1 MTWIKTVP
9 LTQTSAELK
18 VCLEESM
25 KLYPAEYSIPVE
37 SLVDKDDPDQGA
49 EIVMAHSLI
58 PSALRHAFS
67 FYGTLLSPELPL
79 SRRDHELIAATVSA
93 LNDCFY

>member
-9 LTQTSAELK
+9 VTHASAELQ

-25 KLYPAEYSIPVE
+25 KLYPAEYAIPVE

-67 FYGTLLSPELPL
+67 FYGTLLSKELPL
-79 SRRDHELIAATVSA
+79 SRRDHELIAATVSS